1 MKRIYSLFIFILG
14 ISALS
19 SCDDFMDVHKEYIEG
34 GEIIYAP
41 KPDTISFVAGKERIL
56 FHCRTYNAPNVKSV
70 DVYWNDGLDSLIIP
84 VSLGSG
90 YDSLDVV
97 LDNMPER
104 SYTFNVH
111 TTDHFGHRS
120 LSVTN
125 FGSSYGASYQST
137 LNDRRIKGISLFDT
151 GGVIDWYSS
160 MEGLVRNE
168 VRYTRKDGT
177 EAMVSLTAKE
187 YSVTCPDIQS
197 GSTFEYRSLY
207 IPEEVAIDTFATAW
221 KTYEE
226 AFPTEYKFDRSNW
239 VVLSVSD
246 ETASD
251 GGGKDAIIDDKLDT
265 WWHSSYTDGDTPL
278 PHWAVIDMASPKEMS
293 KIEVYRRS
301 GTTDTKSVEIYVG
314 NSPDATATDWVRLA
328 TGVFGEGDRLDLLI
342 PESMNINQG
351 RYLKILL
358 PDSNREPFTN
368 IAEAYIY
375 GK

>member
-1 MKRIYSLFIFILG
+1 MKRIYSLLAFILCV
-14 ISALS
+14 SVLS
-19 SCDDFMDVHKEYIEG
+19 SCDDFMDVHKEYIED

-70 DVYWNDGLDSLIIP
+70 DIYWNDGLDSLIIP
-84 VSLGSG
+84 VSLGAG
-90 YDSLDVV
+90 YDSLNVV
-97 LDNMPER
+97 LDNMPEK

-111 TTDHFGHRS
+111 TTDHFGHVS

-125 FGSSYGASYQST
+125 FGSSYGSSYQST
-137 LNDRRIKGISLFDT
+137 LNDRRIKAISLLDT

-177 EAMVSLTAKE
+177 EALACLPAGE
-187 YSVTCPDIQS
+187 YSVTCPDVQS

-207 IPEEVAIDTFATAW
+207 IPEEEAIDTFATAW
-221 KTYEE
+221 KTYED
-226 AFPTEYKFDRSNW
+226 AFPLVYKFDRSNW
-239 VVLSVSD
+239 TVLAVSD

-265 WWHSSYTDGDTPL
+265 WWHSNYTDEDTPL
-278 PHWAVIDMASPKEMS
+278 PHWAVIDMGSPKKMS
-293 KIEVYRRS
+293 KIEIYRRS

-314 NSPDATATDWVRLA
+314 NSPDADATDWVQVA
-328 TGVFGEGDRLDLLI
+328 TGTFGNGDSLELPVPASIDT
-342 PESMNINQG
+342 NQG
-351 RYLKILL
+351 RYMKILL

-368 IAEAYIY
+368 IAEVYIY

>member
-1 MKRIYSLFIFILG
+1 MKRIYSLLVFIFCV
-14 ISALS
+14 SALS

-41 KPDTISFVAGKERIL
+41 KPDTISFLAGKERIL
-56 FHCRTYNAPNVKSV
+56 FYCRTYNAPNVKSV

-90 YDSLDVV
+90 YDSLSVV
-97 LDNMPER
+97 LDNMPEK

-120 LSVTN
+120 LTITN
-125 FGSSYGASYQST
+125 FGSSYGSSFQST
-137 LNDRRIKGISLFDT
+137 LNDRRIKGISLFET

-160 MEGLVRNE
+160 MEGLTRNE

-177 EAMVSLTAKE
+177 KAVACLSAEE
-187 YSVTCPDIQS
+187 YSVTCPDIQP

-207 IPEEVAIDTFATAW
+207 IPEEEAIDTFATTW

-226 AFPTEYKFDRSNW
+226 AFPLEYKFDRSNW
-239 VVLSVSD
+239 AVLAVSD

-251 GGGKDAIIDDKLDT
+251 GGGKNALIDDDLNS
-265 WWHSSYTDGDTPL
+265 WWHSNYTDEDTPL
-278 PHWAVIDMASPKEMS
+278 PHWAVIDMRMS
-293 KIEVYRRS
+293 KKMSKVEVYRRS
-301 GTTDTKSVEIYVG
+301 GTTDTKTVEIYIG
-314 NSPDATATDWVRLA
+314 NSPDADASDWVEIT
-328 TGVFGEGDRLDLLI
+328 TGVFNDGDHLELSI
-342 PESMNINQG
+342 PESVDTNLG
-351 RYLKILL
+351 RFLKVLL

-368 IAEAYIY
+368 IAEVYVY

>member
-1 MKRIYSLFIFILG
+1 MKIIYSLLVFILG
-14 ISALS
+14 ISLLS
-19 SCDDFMDVHKEYIEG
+19 SCDDFIDVHKEYIEG

-97 LDNMPER
+97 LDNMQEK
-104 SYTFNVH
+104 SYTFSVH
-111 TTDHFGHRS
+111 ITDHFGHKS

-151 GGVIDWYSS
+151 GGVVDWYSP

-168 VRYTRKDGT
+168 IRYTRKDGT
-177 EAMVSLTAKE
+177 GASVWMPAKE
-187 YSVTCPDIQS
+187 YTVTCVDIQP

-207 IPEEVAIDTFATAW
+207 IPEEEAIDTFATAW

-226 AFPTEYKFDRSNW
+226 AFPSEYKFDRNNW
-239 VVLSVSD
+239 TVLAVSD

-251 GGGKDAIIDDKLDT
+251 GGGKDALIDDDLNS
-265 WWHSSYTDGDTPL
+265 WWHSNYTGEDTPL
-278 PHWAVIDMASPKEMS
+278 PHWAVIDMLSSKKIS

-301 GTTDTKSVEIYVG
+301 GSTDTKSIEVYVG
-314 NSPDATATDWVRLA
+314 NNPDAAATNWVRLA
-328 TGVFGEGDRLDLLI
+328 AGMFGEGNRLDLLV
-342 PESMNINQG
+342 PESMDTSQG
-351 RYLKILL
+351 RYLKVLL

-368 IAEAYIY
+368 IAEVYIY

>member
-1 MKRIYSLFIFILG
+1 MKRIYSLLIFILG

-41 KPDTISFVAGKERIL
+41 KPDTISFVAGKDRIL

-97 LDNMPER
+97 LDNMQEK

-111 TTDHFGHRS
+111 MTDHFGHKS
-120 LSVTN
+120 LPVTN
-125 FGSSYGASYQST
+125 FGSSYGVSYQST

-168 VRYTRKDGT
+168 IRYTRKDGT
-177 EAMVSLTAKE
+177 EALVCMSAKE
-187 YSVTCPDIQS
+187 YAVTCADIQP
-197 GSTFEYRSLY
+197 GSTFKYRSLY
-207 IPEEVAIDTFATAW
+207 IPEEEAIDTFATAW
-221 KTYEE
+221 KTHEE
-226 AFPTEYKFDRSNW
+226 AFPSEYKFDRTNW
-239 VVLSVSD
+239 AVLAVSD

-251 GGGKDAIIDDKLDT
+251 GGGKDALIDDKLDT
-265 WWHSSYTDGDTPL
+265 WWHSNYTDGDTPL
-278 PHWAVIDMASPKEMS
+278 PHWAVIDMMSPKDMS
-293 KIEVYRRS
+293 KVEIYRRS
-301 GTTDTKSVEIYVG
+301 GTTDTKSVEFYIG
-314 NSPDATATDWVRLA
+314 NSPDANAADWVRLA
-328 TGVFGEGDRLDLLI
+328 TGVFGEGDRLELLI
-342 PESMNINQG
+342 PESMNTNQG

-358 PDSNREPFTN
+358 PDSNREPFIN
-368 IAEAYIY
+368 IAEVYIY

>member
-19 SCDDFMDVHKEYIEG
+19 SCDDFMDVHKEYIED

-70 DVYWNDGLDSLIIP
+70 DVYWNGGLDSLIIP
-84 VSLGSG
+84 VSLGSD

-97 LDNMPER
+97 LNNMQER

-111 TTDHFGHRS
+111 MRDHFGHKS

-137 LNDRRIKGISLFDT
+137 LNDRRIKGIFLFDT

-168 VRYTRKDGT
+168 IRYTRKDGT
-177 EAMVSLTAKE
+177 EALAWLPAEK
-187 YSVTCPDIQS
+187 YSVTCPDIQP

-207 IPEEVAIDTFATAW
+207 IPEEEAIDTFATAW

-226 AFPTEYKFDRSNW
+226 AFPSEYKFDRTNW
-239 VVLSVSD
+239 AVLAVSD

-251 GGGKDAIIDDKLDT
+251 GGGKDAIIDDDLNS
-265 WWHSSYTDGDTPL
+265 WWHSNYTDESTPL
-278 PHWAVIDMASPKEMS
+278 PHWVIIDMESS
-293 KIEVYRRS
+293 KQISKVEVYRRS
-301 GTTDTKSVEIYVG
+301 GTTDTKTVEIYVG
-314 NSPDATATDWVRLA
+314 NSPDADASGWVEIATD
-328 TGVFGEGDRLDLLI
+328 VFYNGDCLELPI
-342 PESMNINQG
+342 PESKDTNQG
-351 RYLKILL
+351 RYLKVFL

-368 IAEAYIY
+368 IAEVYVY